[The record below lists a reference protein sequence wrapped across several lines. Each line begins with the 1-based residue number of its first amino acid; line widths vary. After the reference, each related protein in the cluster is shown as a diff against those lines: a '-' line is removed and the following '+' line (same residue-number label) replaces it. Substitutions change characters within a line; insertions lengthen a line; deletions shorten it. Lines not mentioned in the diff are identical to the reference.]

1 MSNDRRPLAHL
12 LRGIEELMQA
22 GADAAATLRQR
33 AEAQE
38 GEVAEDW
45 LSGLA
50 RIATGMDERLAP
62 ALRQALEAETERWRA
77 RAADDRAARRVLEL
91 FEAILDLLSEDKPSE
106 RPAERGGRRAPRR
119 AVFR

>member
-22 GADAAATLRQR
+22 GADAAATLRER
-33 AEAQE
+33 AEAQQ
-38 GEVAEDW
+38 GEAAEDW

-50 RIATGMDERLAP
+50 RMAAGVDGRLAP
-62 ALRQALEAETERWRA
+62 ALKEALEAETERWRA
-77 RAADDRAARRVLEL
+77 RAPDDRAARRVLEL
-91 FEAILDLLSEDKPSE
+91 FEAVLDLLREDEPSD

>member
-1 MSNDRRPLAHL
+1 MSKDRRPLAHL

-22 GADAAATLRQR
+22 GADAAATLRES

-38 GEVAEDW
+38 GGVAEDW

-50 RIATGMDERLAP
+50 RMASGVDGRLAP
-62 ALRQALEAETERWRA
+62 ALREALEAETERWRG
-77 RAADDRAARRVLEL
+77 RAPDDRAARRVLEL
-91 FEAILDLLSEDKPSE
+91 FEAILDLLRADEPSE
-106 RPAERGGRRAPRR
+106 RPAGKEGRRAPRR